1 MKSTHNLLYDF
12 VPPSP
17 HTHTYTHMHK
27 VLCTGQPCTVWTFAP
42 VQTDPASLT
51 NPGGTPLGFRSLIL
65 PGAGSQNPTRCVR
78 VFYDNTT
85 NPDYIS
91 VLVSE
96 MHACQRKLCKF
107 VS

>member
-1 MKSTHNLLYDF
+1 MVTHSTHSSDIYEDCLLLYCEN
-12 VPPSP
+12 S
-17 HTHTYTHMHK
+17 
-27 VLCTGQPCTVWTFAP
+27 TGQPCTVWTPAP

-65 PGAGSQNPTRCVR
+65 PGAGNQNPTRCVR

-85 NPDYIS
+85 NADYIYIP
-91 VLVSE
+91 VSE

-107 VS
+107 VSLLFH

>member
-1 MKSTHNLLYDF
+1 MCLNY

-27 VLCTGQPCTVWTFAP
+27 VLCIGQPCTVWTPAP

-65 PGAGSQNPTRCVR
+65 PGAGSQNSTRCVR
-78 VFYDNTT
+78 VFYDNTI

-96 MHACQRKLCKF
+96 MHACQWKLCKI
-107 VS
+107 VSLLLH